1 MENVIEVRQWK
12 ICMKSLKI
20 SRKEAA
26 KVTHD
31 INNVWHIKYKGKRI
45 GVIETHSNR
54 PDSPSYEYFFINYG
68 FDNYQFI
75 GKYPT
80 KDRR

>member
-1 MENVIEVRQWK
+1 ME
-12 ICMKSLKI
+12 SLKI

-31 INNVWHIKYKGKRI
+31 INNVWHERYENVEI
-45 GVIETHSNR
+45 GYIYTHSYKIS
-54 PDSPSYEYFFINYG
+54 SPSFVYVFRNYG
-68 FDNYQFI
+68 FDNYEFI

-80 KDRR
+80 ADRR